1 MKEIGECLRGLRVN
15 HGVSVE
21 EAASDLNVS
30 KDDISNLEDGI
41 TRAFKDIFILRDLVN
56 EYAKYLGADTDKVN
70 DEFNDFMFE
79 KTSKI
84 SLDDIKQI
92 RKEELYSF
100 VNENDPAIIYFSVS
114 DDEDCRTFEEEISSL
129 IQDYSLEDIVVYMNL
144 RGEDVARYLDTVAAY
159 YHYDGS
165 FEEVPTFLYFED
177 GEIKEV
183 LTDTLKK
190 EDVKTFFQTIG
201 VIS

>member
-1 MKEIGECLRGLRVN
+1 MKEIGGYLRGLRVN

-92 RKEELYSF
+92 RKEE
-100 VNENDPAIIYFSVS
+100 NKK
-114 DDEDCRTFEEEISSL
+114 EEEKKVYSPYTKIPPRKTNYKPLIACICITIAVLALIYWIFMVVTEEPPRTEELRIEKEGMIS
-129 IQDYSLEDIVVYMNL
+129 YEYT
-144 RGEDVARYLDTVAAY
+144 Y
-159 YHYDGS
+159 
-165 FEEVPTFLYFED
+165 
-177 GEIKEV
+177 
-183 LTDTLKK
+183 
-190 EDVKTFFQTIG
+190 
-201 VIS
+201 

>member
-1 MKEIGECLRGLRVN
+1 MKEIGEYLRGLRVN

-92 RKEELYSF
+92 RKEE
-100 VNENDPAIIYFSVS
+100 NKK
-114 DDEDCRTFEEEISSL
+114 EEEKKYTHLIRKFHLVKQITNRSLPVFVLRLQSWHSS
-129 IQDYSLEDIVVYMNL
+129 I
-144 RGEDVARYLDTVAAY
+144 G
-159 YHYDGS
+159 
-165 FEEVPTFLYFED
+165 FLW
-177 GEIKEV
+177 
-183 LTDTLKK
+183 
-190 EDVKTFFQTIG
+190 
-201 VIS
+201 

>member
-1 MKEIGECLRGLRVN
+1 MKKKTKEKIAIANYGKLALLFLVVILLAFGIRQWY
-15 HGVSVE
+15 
-21 EAASDLNVS
+21 LNF
-30 KDDISNLEDGI
+30 IALEHQVPVI
-41 TRAFKDIFILRDLVN
+41 
-56 EYAKYLGADTDKVN
+56 ADVLT
-70 DEFNDFMFE
+70 
-79 KTSKI
+79 
-84 SLDDIKQI
+84 KQI